1 MIFVKMETVVTDM
14 DGTLLA
20 KGGAEIQ
27 PLNKEVLLDWQKAG
41 KKLVLATGRL
51 DLAIMPF
58 VHELDIKMPVIS
70 CNGALVRDFVN
81 NEILMKSDISYD
93 LLAQVIETVR
103 EYGVDYHVYTT
114 ERILGP
120 TPTGKIAGFLKANK
134 TLPENEQ
141 VPLTITDDVV
151 GEIVQAGEFPLKVLV
166 LSDEAETRQ
175 AVRDALEKLPLSVM
189 SSGETLVDIMNVG
202 IDKAHGLAFLDEA
215 GWLDLETTIAFGDN
229 ENDIGMI
236 ELAKMGVAMENSIP
250 ETLAIADYIAGH
262 HDTGGLGQFLLDFEK

>member
-1 MIFVKMETVVTDM
+1 MMETVVTDM

-20 KGGAEIQ
+20 KGGAVIQ
-27 PLNKEVLLDWQKAG
+27 PLNKEVLLDWQKRG

-58 VHELDIKMPVIS
+58 IHELGITMPVIS
-70 CNGALVRDFVN
+70 CNGALVRDFQK

-93 LLAQVIETVR
+93 LLAQVIELVR
-103 EYGVDYHVYTT
+103 GFGVDYHVYTT
-114 ERILGP
+114 ERIVGP
-120 TPTGKIAGFLKANK
+120 TVTGKIAGFVEANK
-134 TLPENEQ
+134 TLPENEK
-141 VPLTITDDVV
+141 VPLTVTEDVV
-151 GEIVQAGEFPLKVLV
+151 GEIVRSGEFALKVLV
-166 LSDEAETRQ
+166 ISDDADKRV
-175 AVRDALEKLPLSVM
+175 AVREALAQLPLSVM
-189 SSGETLVDIMNVG
+189 ASGTTLIDIMNVG
-202 IDKAHGLAFLDEA
+202 IDKAHGLAYLDEA

-262 HDTGGLGQFLLDFEK
+262 HDTGGLAQFLLDFEK